1 MMRLRT
7 ALLPL
12 ALLLATACTGK
23 DDTSSHEPAAPKAEA
38 ASESPEKAP
47 AEEAPAD
54 RGPAASADDVR
65 YLRAMA
71 EACFEAGTAIPES
84 RMTLT
89 PGPGEGAR
97 WIAEYATADGKEYRF
112 ELDPAAGTCNGE
124 ALTVEKPAASIGASE
139 AVKLCWEAAQAKGG
153 KGMMGSALVN
163 EARLYVGASSVGVS
177 FPEENM
183 NGAPAG
189 LDMAVNVGTKVC
201 TVDVMD

>member
-1 MMRLRT
+1 MMRLRI

-12 ALLLATACTGK
+12 ALLLAAACTGK
-23 DDTSSHEPAAPKAEA
+23 EDTSSHEPAAPKAEA

-47 AEEAPAD
+47 AEEAPA
-54 RGPAASADDVR
+54 ASADDVR

-71 EACFEAGTAIPES
+71 EACFEEGAAIPES
-84 RMTLT
+84 PATLT

-163 EARLYVGASSVGVS
+163 EARLYVGAGSVGVS